1 MGNNIKQTPF
11 ISGEGKLLL
20 KRMLQSSSAG
30 CVLCQQCKLKGLFVL
45 NCVCR
50 ELKNNTVDCKSHHF
64 QLNHHL
70 S

>member
-11 ISGEGKLLL
+11 ISGGGKLLL

-45 NCVCR
+45 TCVSK
-50 ELKNNTVDCKSHHF
+50 ELKNNAVDCNSHYF
-64 QLNHHL
+64 QLNHQL